1 MKTLLLM
8 RHAKASPSQAGV
20 SDSDRPLLDEGRD
33 AAERIG
39 NFIKMERLTV
49 DAALS
54 SPAVRARQTI
64 DAVLHAAGMSLKV
77 HGDERLYEGGPLRLL
92 EVLSEVD
99 DSRNSVLLVGHN
111 PVLEEF
117 VQLLTGETIHLSP
130 GTLAQIDIDAT
141 QWSGI
146 GEMKSMLRRVVR
158 PKELPT
164 RH

>member
-8 RHAKASPSQAGV
+8 RHAKASPSHAGV

-33 AAERIG
+33 AAERVGKFLKQETLKI
-39 NFIKMERLTV
+39 

-64 DAVLHAAGMSLKV
+64 DTVLQAAGMSLKV

-99 DSRNSVLLVGHN
+99 DSLNSVLLVGHN

-130 GTLAQIDIDAT
+130 GTLAQVELDAT
-141 QWSGI
+141 QWNGI
-146 GEMKSMLRRVVR
+146 GEVKSALRRVVR

-164 RH
+164 GN

>member
-1 MKTLLLM
+1 M
-8 RHAKASPSQAGV
+8 RHAKASPSHAGV

-39 NFIKMERLTV
+39 EFLKMETLKI

-54 SPAVRARQTI
+54 SPAARARQTI
-64 DAVLHAAGMSLKV
+64 DAVLQAAGMSLKV
-77 HGDERLYEGGPLRLL
+77 HADERLYDDGPLRLL

-99 DSRNSVLLVGHN
+99 DSLNSVLLVGHN

-141 QWSGI
+141 QWSGM
-146 GEMKSMLRRVVR
+146 GEMRNTLRKVVR
-158 PKELPT
+158 PKDLPT
-164 RH
+164 SN